1 MIILA
6 GRQAGRQAGYN
17 TIDFVKF
24 IMALVVVAIHTEP
37 FHESSENIQA
47 IFDTF
52 SGLAVPFFF
61 ISSGFLLGKRVQDN
75 SDLLPIKKQLVKI
88 LKMYIKWS
96 MIYLPLAIYDYWSQ
110 NVTPLKA
117 IALYLRNLL
126 LGGMHYNSWQLWYLL
141 STVYGLIFLFFLLNA
156 IKSKRIKCAY
166 VTAVAIVSL
175 LLSYIVSLGRYSDTH
190 PLILTIGSIIQK
202 TILNGR
208 ILQGLYYI
216 PIGFFLSDVKK
227 DGNKFKAVAFFATT
241 LILRY
246 IFIENKFWAD
256 FFLVAAS
263 VSLFELVIGIKLYDS
278 KVYSAMRS
286 ISTTTYLIHMWVWTI
301 FYCLI
306 YGEKT
311 YGIVCWVYTSA
322 MCIMISVLYYLVKK

>member
-1 MIILA
+1 
-6 GRQAGRQAGYN
+6 
-17 TIDFVKF
+17 
-24 IMALVVVAIHTEP
+24 
-37 FHESSENIQA
+37 
-47 IFDTF
+47 
-52 SGLAVPFFF
+52 
-61 ISSGFLLGKRVQDN
+61 
-75 SDLLPIKKQLVKI
+75 
-88 LKMYIKWS
+88 
-96 MIYLPLAIYDYWSQ
+96 
-110 NVTPLKA
+110 
-117 IALYLRNLL
+117 
-126 LGGMHYNSWQLWYLL
+126 MHYNSWQLWYLL